1 MAILRQTFRLYPNK
15 TATSK
20 MFYAR
25 KLHQL
30 LYNAGIADR
39 RYEWKA
45 NKKSIGYLDQQ
56 NCLPDFKKCWPEYKE
71 LYSTSLQA
79 TLKRVDLAYNRFF
92 QGLGGIPKYKPI
104 RKYSGWTYP
113 SKAGWKTD
121 TNGKDGTL
129 TLNDLGLTIKMR
141 GQAKSWGTP
150 TTLTITY
157 KPSINAWYASITV
170 KTETPDPKYGSES
183 DLKYEKIVAYDLGT
197 ETAITAFN
205 GSEFEEIA
213 NRRFTKTLEPKVKAA
228 GKEKRRKQA
237 PNFKKGIKAS
247 KRWKKANKK
256 ESQLNRKAANAR
268 RDWQHVLMQ
277 SLMGETP
284 KTALHRKVTSDL
296 SSRYDIGVTEKLN
309 TKGMTRKA
317 KKGSKRKKQKAGLN
331 KAILDVGFGTLNK
344 MLTYKIELKGGIVLQ
359 LPTRQLKPSQRCPEC
374 GKVHKN
380 WAELS
385 NRYHVCDACGFEL
398 DRDKTSTM
406 VMFNAA
412 LGKQPGYGTD
422 LDKRGFSS
430 STSKTSKHTGS
441 MRQLGKMKRQKSR
454 SKDGSAD
461 TLSWP

>member
-1 MAILRQTFRLYPNK
+1 MATLRQTFRLYPNK

-56 NCLPDFKKCWPEYKE
+56 NCLPDFKKCWPEYSE

-92 QGLGGIPKYKPI
+92 QGLGGIPKYKPS

-113 SKAGWKTD
+113 SKAGWKANTD
-121 TNGKDGTL
+121 GKNGTL

-141 GQAKSWGTP
+141 GQAKFWGTP

-157 KPSINAWYASITV
+157 KPNINAWYASITV

-183 DLKYEKIVAYDLGT
+183 NLAYEKIVAYDLGT

-213 NRRFTKTLEPKVKAA
+213 NQRFSKTLEPKAKAA

-256 ESQLNRKAANAR
+256 EYQLKRKVGLAR
-268 RDWQHVLMQ
+268 RDWQH
-277 SLMGETP
+277 
-284 KTALHRKVTSDL
+284 KVTSDL

-317 KKGSKRKKQKAGLN
+317 KKGSQRKKQKAGLN

-374 GKVHKN
+374 GKVHKS

-385 NRYHVCDACGFEL
+385 NRYHVCDACEFEF

-412 LGKQPGYGTD
+412 NGKQPGYGID

-430 STSKTSKHTGS
+430 STSKASKHTGS
-441 MRQLGKMKRQKSR
+441 MKQLGKMKRQKSR

-461 TLSWP
+461 TPSWP

>member
-1 MAILRQTFRLYPNK
+1 MGTLRQTFRLYPNK
-15 TATSK
+15 TAKSK

-45 NKKSIGYLDQQ
+45 NKKSIGYFDQQ

-79 TLKRVDLAYNRFF
+79 TIKRVDLAYNRFF
-92 QGLGGIPKYKPI
+92 QGLSETPKYKPI

-113 SKAGWKTD
+113 SKAGWKVDTD
-121 TNGKDGTL
+121 GKNGVL
-129 TLNDLGLTIKMR
+129 TLNDLGITIKMR

-157 KPSINAWYASITV
+157 KPSVNAWYASITV
-170 KTETPDPKYGSES
+170 KVESQTVKYGSGS
-183 DLKYEKIVAYDLGT
+183 DLTYEKIVAYDLGT

-205 GSEFEEIA
+205 GREFEEIA
-213 NRRFTKTLEPKVKAA
+213 NQRFIRNLEPKVKAA
-228 GKEKRRKQA
+228 GKQKRRKQA

-256 ESQLNRKAANAR
+256 ESQLKRRVGLARK
-268 RDWQHVLMQ
+268 DWQH
-277 SLMGETP
+277 
-284 KTALHRKVTSDL
+284 KVTSDL

-344 MLTYKIELKGGIVLQ
+344 MLTYKIEIKGGIVLQ

-374 GKVHKN
+374 GKVHKS

-385 NRYHVCDACGFEL
+385 NRYHVCDACGFEF

-412 LGKQPGYGTD
+412 NGKQPGYGTD

-454 SKDGSAD
+454 SSDGSAD
-461 TLSWP
+461 TPSSSRAG

>member
-1 MAILRQTFRLYPNK
+1 M
-15 TATSK
+15 
-20 MFYAR
+20 
-25 KLHQL
+25 
-30 LYNAGIADR
+30 
-39 RYEWKA
+39 
-45 NKKSIGYLDQQ
+45 
-56 NCLPDFKKCWPEYKE
+56 
-71 LYSTSLQA
+71 
-79 TLKRVDLAYNRFF
+79 AYNRFF
-92 QGLGGIPKYKPI
+92 QGLSEIPKYKPI

-113 SKAGWKTD
+113 SKAGWKVNTD
-121 TNGKDGTL
+121 GKNGTL
-129 TLNDLGLTIKMR
+129 TLNDLGITIKMR
-141 GQAKSWGTP
+141 GQTKSWGTP

-157 KPSINAWYASITV
+157 KPSVNAWYASITV
-170 KTETPDPKYGSES
+170 KIESQTAKYGSGS
-183 DLKYEKIVAYDLGT
+183 DLTYEKIVAYDLGT

-205 GSEFEEIA
+205 GREFEEIA
-213 NRRFTKTLEPKVKAA
+213 NQRFTKTLESKVKAA
-228 GKEKRRKQA
+228 GKEKRSKQA

-256 ESQLNRKAANAR
+256 ESKLKRKVGLAR
-268 RDWQHVLMQ
+268 KDWQH
-277 SLMGETP
+277 
-284 KTALHRKVTSDL
+284 KVTSDL

-309 TKGMTRKA
+309 TKGMTLKA

-374 GKVHKN
+374 GKVHKS

-385 NRYHVCDACGFEL
+385 NRYHVCDACGFEF
-398 DRDKTSTM
+398 DRDKTSAM

-412 LGKQPGYGTD
+412 NGKQPGYGTD

-461 TLSWP
+461 TPSWP

>member
-1 MAILRQTFRLYPNK
+1 MATLRQTFRLYPNK
-15 TATSK
+15 TAASK

-45 NKKSIGYLDQQ
+45 NKKSIGYLEQQ

-79 TLKRVDLAYNRFF
+79 TLKRVDFAYNRFF

-113 SKAGWKTD
+113 SKAGWKVNAD
-121 TNGKDGTL
+121 GKNGTL
-129 TLNDLGLTIKMR
+129 TLNDLDLTIKMR
-141 GQAKSWGTP
+141 GQAKYWGTP

-157 KPSINAWYASITV
+157 KPGVNTWYASITV
-170 KTETPDPKYGSES
+170 KTETPNPKYGSKS
-183 DLKYEKIVAYDLGT
+183 DLTYEKIVAYDLGT

-213 NRRFTKTLEPKVKAA
+213 NQRFTKTLETKVKAA

-256 ESQLNRKAANAR
+256 ESQLKRKAGLAR
-268 RDWQHVLMQ
+268 KDWQH
-277 SLMGETP
+277 
-284 KTALHRKVTSDL
+284 KVTSDL

-344 MLTYKIELKGGIVLQ
+344 MLTYKIKLKGGIVLQ
-359 LPTRQLKPSQRCPEC
+359 LPTRKLKPSQRCPEC
-374 GKVHKN
+374 GKVHKY

-385 NRYHVCDACGFEL
+385 NRYHVCNACGFEF

-412 LGKQPGYGTD
+412 NGKQPGYGTD
-422 LDKRGFSS
+422 LEKRGFSS
-430 STSKTSKHTGS
+430 STSKASKHTGS
-441 MRQLGKMKRQKSR
+441 MKQLGKMKRQKSR

-461 TLSWP
+461 TPSWP